1 MLFTNAASQYPKQL
15 VFFQGIVSIVDETEE
30 NEKKED
36 IHLDSRVDKKILVEQ
51 IWQKVFSDFI
61 VIDKDGFLE
70 QTNLKTVQELAH
82 AQCLL
87 ELPSN
92 FSENLK
98 NLYKKMLQQFDPA
111 MEIKQLGPLS
121 VILLGQQS

>member
-1 MLFTNAASQYPKQL
+1 M
-15 VFFQGIVSIVDETEE
+15 SIVDETEE

-82 AQCLL
+82 AHCLL

-121 VILLGQQS
+121 VILLRQ